1 MQTRMMAW
9 PALFF
14 SINSLINQHSL
25 RTKDGGQSPWS
36 GVLCVYIII
45 CHNAHAHYVYLYQY
59 GCSCTD
65 CSPYAQVHGYYSAVS
80 TGVIPLIST
89 FIESTSLRAYTRE
102 QGPRSPGS
110 SSNSSFTSCYE
121 YPPLVRHSCLSS
133 DSSRSPLP
141 LDVFFCIILVQGLQR
156 KMQHISNPSLAL
168 SFFHSRSSLSICTSS
183 CPLMRPLSLS
193 IWKKF
198 H

>member
-1 MQTRMMAW
+1 MMAW

-102 QGPRSPGS
+102 QGRSTLSWILLELVVYVMLRIPPIS
-110 SSNSSFTSCYE
+110 
-121 YPPLVRHSCLSS
+121 PPLM
-133 DSSRSPLP
+133 
-141 LDVFFCIILVQGLQR
+141 FIF
-156 KMQHISNPSLAL
+156 
-168 SFFHSRSSLSICTSS
+168 
-183 CPLMRPLSLS
+183 
-193 IWKKF
+193 
-198 H
+198 